1 MRVVLLQGEEVVSS
15 ARQVAPRAPCFAF
28 RAPIRPA
35 QFSETS
41 AYKNTHTPIV
51 SLFVVVV
58 FFCRKIRKDTRFTHC
73 SFLAVKQ
80 ERTHESRA
88 VNAPFLAVKQ
98 ERTHE
103 SRAVNAPFLAV
114 KQERTHESRISTY

>member
-1 MRVVLLQGEEVVSS
+1 MRVVLLLQGEEVVSS
-15 ARQVAPRAPCFAF
+15 APQVAPRAPCFAF

-51 SLFVVVV
+51 SSFVVVV
-58 FFCRKIRKDTRFTHC
+58 FYCRKIRKDTRFTHC

-80 ERTHESRA
+80 ERTHESRIVA
-88 VNAPFLAVKQ
+88 VNAPFLAVKTR
-98 ERTHE
+98 EDTR
-103 SRAVNAPFLAV
+103 NFFW
-114 KQERTHESRISTY
+114 